1 MSCGLPS
8 HRGVGGAF
16 LGVVTL
22 GLLAL
27 ACDAD
32 TIHRGSHS
40 PAFSTHGARR
50 LSRKIP
56 NLSLRGGGF
65 FGTVF
70 EGLSRGV
77 GGAVG
82 KGGLEGHTKEVM
94 NAVRNMEDSKCAEVI
109 RKIANR
115 KDSDLK

>member
-1 MSCGLPS
+1 MSGGAS
-8 HRGVGGAF
+8 HRPVGGAF

-40 PAFSTHGARR
+40 PAFSTQGASR